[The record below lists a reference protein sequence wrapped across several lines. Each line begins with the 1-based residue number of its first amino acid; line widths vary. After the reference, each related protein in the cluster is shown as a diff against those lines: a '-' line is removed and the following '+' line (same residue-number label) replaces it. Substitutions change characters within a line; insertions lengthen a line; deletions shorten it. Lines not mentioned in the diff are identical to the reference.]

1 HFLSKDHQLSANTG
15 APLSVIAQVIL
26 REFTNTNNLTM
37 DVDMSRI
44 VSAMVPVMALVLAI
58 YSSGLLYSH
67 SNGRSYVTSEP
78 PFPIGV
84 EAIHSNVERAQS
96 NIQELR
102 TTMIDYQREPQEA
115 RLLNPEIVYKLLDSM
130 DEELAAT
137 FLWVNTF
144 VLEWYSISTQI
155 DVAYPH
161 HIEQIYFPWWRRM
174 LTSETNI
181 VMSEQEHVCA
191 FVTLLEDGL
200 IRMNSHLNGLEAS
213 LLRTKA
219 TKKKAVSTLHTSWEI
234 PATQFLWRQSIPVI
248 KKASATSLSKI
259 LLVKSR
265 FELGF
270 EFQYEKHITRVRTYK
285 NAFHNSYGRLE
296 DLRAGWGCRNTPH
309 KNALGTQNRSGIP
322 IKGSAPIALKRA
334 LSSVQYMYQTGEE
347 RKASV

>member
-1 HFLSKDHQLSANTG
+1 
-15 APLSVIAQVIL
+15 
-26 REFTNTNNLTM
+26 M

-58 YSSGLLYSH
+58 YSSGLLYSL

-102 TTMIDYQREPQEA
+102 TTMIECQREPQEA
-115 RLLNPEIVYKLLDSM
+115 RLPNPEIVYKLLDSM

-219 TKKKAVSTLHTSWEI
+219 TKKKAVS
-234 PATQFLWRQSIPVI
+234 
-248 KKASATSLSKI
+248 
-259 LLVKSR
+259 KSR
-265 FELGF
+265 
-270 EFQYEKHITRVRTYK
+270 
-285 NAFHNSYGRLE
+285 
-296 DLRAGWGCRNTPH
+296 W
-309 KNALGTQNRSGIP
+309 
-322 IKGSAPIALKRA
+322 
-334 LSSVQYMYQTGEE
+334 
-347 RKASV
+347 